1 MTSTRKMLLGTAA
14 ATIAVTG
21 GVSTGA
27 QAADAMLKKAPPI
40 QYVRICDRYGYGFF
54 QIPGSSICLQL
65 RGQVQSDNAY
75 QPTRDEVFVT
85 ASKTTGSYG
94 ENVAKGNT
102 VVLGGNPANGNV
114 IFANQ
119 QDNWGYE
126 VTAKPRFDARTETSM
141 GTMRIYAEIKIQFDS
156 GVFAGAPQGSVGG
169 NVDFG
174 AGNKTE
180 NYRSYLQWAGWTI
193 GNADSIWSAGNFKEG
208 DIANVTPSDK
218 DSGWTA
224 FYTWTPT
231 GPGVPPVKGSA
242 PVPDGWSFAFGVD
255 TPTKH
260 ISKNQV
266 GGGCLY
272 YDLAIAA
279 GNPAV
284 GAGTVCA
291 SLGPLSVP
299 DFVARVHYEADPPG
313 KDDQHNDQF
322 GLGTFHL
329 AGIYHQIT
337 QIAVGGTGGAAAIV
351 PVTGCGA
358 FSCAAGPVVHDH
370 GWGVTGFLKF
380 FVPMW
385 TGTKLGSLRS
395 SNADNIQLNVNY
407 CDGAI
412 EPCGIGGTA
421 GSMAAGDAYWTGGYM
436 SDHMDLRTIN
446 LGNGTFYNDKEK
458 AFVINAQ
465 YHSVLTDCTDPIHC
479 LALTLEYNYTK
490 ATPGSITQNV
500 DWTQGGLGVDNY
512 QSYTAELSWGTS
524 RNGTTKPVWW
534 RLDSEVQWR
543 VNHQALPNNCNG
555 GGPGGVCFAPTAIP
569 LGISQNPSN
578 WVYRTTITFDW

>member
-1 MTSTRKMLLGTAA
+1 M
-14 ATIAVTG
+14 AVTG

-27 QAADAMLKKAPPI
+27 QAADAMLKKAPPV

-54 QIPGSSICLQL
+54 QIPGSAICLQL
-65 RGQVQSDNAY
+65 RGQLQSDNAY

-85 ASKTTGSYG
+85 ASKGSGSYG
-94 ENVAKGNT
+94 GFAAGTTANA
-102 VVLGGNPANGNV
+102 ANGQV

-126 VTAKPRFDARTETSM
+126 VTVKPRFDARTETSM
-141 GTMRIYAEIKIQFDS
+141 GTLRAYAEIKIALDT
-156 GVFAGAPQGSVGG
+156 GTFAGPPTGSVGG
-169 NVDFG
+169 NADFG

-180 NYRSYLQWAGWTI
+180 SYRAYLQWAGWTI

-218 DSGWTA
+218 DSGWTV

-260 ISKNQV
+260 ISKQQV

-272 YDLAIAA
+272 YDLALAPGSAA
-279 GNPAV
+279 GL
-284 GAGTVCA
+284 GTVCA

-337 QIAVGGTGGAAAIV
+337 QEAVGGSNGIFPSV
-351 PVTGCGA
+351 GCGTGT
-358 FSCAAGPVVHDH
+358 CAGGPVVHDH
-370 GWGVTGFLKF
+370 GWGVSGFLKF

-385 TGTKLGSLRS
+385 SGTKLGANRGS
-395 SNADNIQLNVNY
+395 SADNLQFSVNY

-421 GSMAAGDAYWTGGYM
+421 ASLSAGDAYWSGGYM

-446 LGNGTFYNDKEK
+446 LGNGTFANDKEK
-458 AFVINAQ
+458 ALVINAQ
-465 YHSVLTDCTDPIHC
+465 YHTILTDCTDPIHC
-479 LALTLEYNYTK
+479 LTGTLEYNWVR

-500 DWTQGGLGVDNY
+500 DWTEGGLGIDTY
-512 QSYTAELSWGTS
+512 QAYTAELSWGIS
-524 RNGTTKPVWW
+524 RNGTTRPTWW
-534 RLDSEVQWR
+534 RLDSEVQYR
-543 VNHQALPNNCNG
+543 INDQALPNNCNG
-555 GGPGGVCFAPTAIP
+555 NVGCGVAGTPIP
-569 LGISQNPSN
+569 LGIAQNPRS
-578 WVYRTTITFDW
+578 WVYRATITMDW